1 MSFTVND
8 ALSPAAPPSSAPTT
22 IVSTTKEENDVPG
35 EMETDVVAVA
45 SLPEVIELKV

>member
-22 IVSTTKEENDVPG
+22 IASITREENDVPG
-35 EMETDVVAVA
+35 EMETDVVTVA
-45 SLPEVIELKV
+45 SLPEVIDPKV